1 MATYNNTS
9 PYFNTPQNN
18 VYLEKLEIRPVPA
31 EKDDIIY
38 TIDKIYEGRPDLL
51 AYDVYGDS
59 RLWWVIVQRNLD
71 ILIDPINDF
80 TAGTKIF
87 MPKGSKVKS
96 LLGIQNAGIKHF
108 TQVCIIQCRLHV
120 ECIEL

>member
-18 VYLEKLEIRPVPA
+18 VFLEKLEIRPVPS

-51 AYDVYGDS
+51 AHDVYGDS
-59 RLWWVIVQRNLD
+59 RLWWVIVQRNID
-71 ILIDPINDF
+71 TIIDPINDF
-80 TAGTKIF
+80 AAGTKIF

-96 LLGIQNAGIKHF
+96 LLGI
-108 TQVCIIQCRLHV
+108 
-120 ECIEL
+120 